1 VRENPGRLLVP
12 FARFD
17 VVVIGISAATFALW
31 VVQPFARATA
41 AVLAIAGFL
50 HIIRLVRWAGDRTW
64 RDRLVLILHIGYAF
78 VPVGFMFASG
88 AAFEIAAASAGIHAW
103 TVGAGGT
110 MILAVMSRASLGHTG
125 NTLAASAVTQAI
137 YAAIVIA
144 ALARIGAVLEPAWSE
159 SLLVI
164 SALAWIAAFFG
175 FAGSYGPLLVG
186 TQRQA

>member
-1 VRENPGRLLVP
+1 
-12 FARFD
+12 
-17 VVVIGISAATFALW
+17 
-31 VVQPFARATA
+31 
-41 AVLAIAGFL
+41 
-50 HIIRLVRWAGDRTW
+50 
-64 RDRLVLILHIGYAF
+64 
-78 VPVGFMFASG
+78 
-88 AAFEIAAASAGIHAW
+88 
-103 TVGAGGT
+103 

-159 SLLVI
+159 SLLAI

-186 TQRQA
+186 TER